1 VSLANIN
8 TFNVKEDQMKYKE
21 YLLNKSN
28 HSKNTGKWISISEWK
43 KQIIE

>member
-1 VSLANIN
+1 MSLENIN

-21 YLLNKSN
+21 YLLNISN
-28 HSKNTGKWISISEWK
+28 HSKNTGKWINIYELK